1 MSLSEEESQM
11 SKFYRTIVV
20 ALLLTVIAT
29 AAFAANVD
37 TPAIATGIN
46 GHAKATLTIT
56 AGPSGLP
63 NGFTVWWM
71 DQSAF
76 IANGGTWP
84 AQETSEIGAAAF
96 TGAPT
101 LNTFGGQYTTFKLAP
116 NQTIRIEIGD
126 LFQETGVDGDTG
138 ELNYGAR
145 YYFTAFGLDELGN
158 KASNLSVTVNS
169 STTNSVNCTYT
180 IGYWKNHAE
189 LWPVTNLTLGTVNY
203 TAAQLLAILNQSVEG
218 NGLVSL
224 AHQLIGAKL
233 NIANGADPSA
243 AQATINAA
251 DALIGGLVIP
261 PVGGGY
267 LAPNTTSSLTQTL
280 DDYNNGL
287 IGPGHCGN
295 VPVRTETWGGVKAL
309 YR

>member
-1 MSLSEEESQM
+1 M
-11 SKFYRTIVV
+11 SKFYRTIVA
-20 ALLLTVIAT
+20 ALLLSVIAT

-37 TPAIATGIN
+37 TPAIATGVS
-46 GHAKATLTIT
+46 GHAKTTLTIT

-63 NGFTVWWM
+63 NGFSIWWM
-71 DQSAF
+71 DQSTF
-76 IANGGTWP
+76 IANGGVWP
-84 AQETSEIGAAAF
+84 AHETSAIGAAAF
-96 TGAPT
+96 TGDPT

-138 ELNYGAR
+138 ELNYGSR

-169 STTNSVNCTYT
+169 STTNSTNCTYT
-180 IGYWKNHAE
+180 IGYWKNHTE

-203 TAAQLLAILNQSVEG
+203 TAAELLSILNQPVQG

-233 NIANGADPSA
+233 NIAAGADPTA
-243 AQATINAA
+243 AAAAIASA
-251 DALIGGLVIP
+251 DALIGGLVVP
-261 PVGGGY
+261 PVGAGY
-267 LAPNTTSSLTQTL
+267 LDPSDTSSLTQTL
-280 DDYNNGL
+280 DDYNNGV

-295 VPVRTETWGGVKAL
+295 VPAKTETWGGIKAL